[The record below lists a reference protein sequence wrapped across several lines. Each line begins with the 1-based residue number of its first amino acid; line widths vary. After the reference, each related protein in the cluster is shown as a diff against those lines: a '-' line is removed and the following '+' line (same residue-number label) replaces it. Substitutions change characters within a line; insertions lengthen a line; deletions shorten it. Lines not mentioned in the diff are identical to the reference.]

1 MKKLARTMIM
11 TILLALALTGCNTSD
26 GVDGESKKEKKDP
39 QPLTL
44 QVLKMDEEEGITLD
58 NNDVYKD
65 ISEIIAENP
74 DMGIADDFSIQI
86 LDVVENM
93 DGTIDTL
100 AFLAINRL
108 DEPLK
113 NINFDYTL
121 GNTEGDYIF
130 DGIEVDLTESDVG
143 VIQAH
148 GVVPF
153 YLEVTEEQI
162 ELLSTLDQ
170 DNSVMEFDKFKFE
183 SAK

>member
-1 MKKLARTMIM
+1 MKFKFYSPVLYFSAIDKNDLAS
-11 TILLALALTGCNTSD
+11 LAGRQAPTKS
-26 GVDGESKKEKKDP
+26 
-39 QPLTL
+39 
-44 QVLKMDEEEGITLD
+44 
-58 NNDVYKD
+58 
-65 ISEIIAENP
+65 IS
-74 DMGIADDFSIQI
+74 
-86 LDVVENM
+86 
-93 DGTIDTL
+93 
-100 AFLAINRL
+100 
-108 DEPLK
+108 
-113 NINFDYTL
+113 FDYPL
-121 GNTEGDYIF
+121 GNNEEDYIF